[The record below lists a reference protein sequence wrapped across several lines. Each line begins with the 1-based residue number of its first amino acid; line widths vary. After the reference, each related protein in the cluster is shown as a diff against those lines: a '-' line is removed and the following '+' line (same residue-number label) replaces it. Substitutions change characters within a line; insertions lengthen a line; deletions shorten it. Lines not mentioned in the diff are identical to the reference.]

1 MNLLKEER
9 NTLEEFLPTLDA
21 KLLAIPFKDL
31 ESPGNPCLA
40 LYRELGGPALLIPKE
55 LGGGGA
61 SPLQALRIQRAIGS
75 RSPSLAIAV
84 TMHNFSVATL
94 VEYSLYGDYTKEFM
108 QNVSANQ
115 LLVAS
120 GFGEGH
126 PNTSILVPSMKA
138 EKVDSGY
145 LVNGSKKPCSLT
157 YSMHLL
163 TASVGVADETA
174 RGGYKRGVA
183 IIPADAEGMDR
194 RPFWGNEVL
203 AGAESD
209 ELLLEN
215 VFVPDELL
223 FFPETQE
230 TIDVVETGGFL
241 WFELLICASYIGMA
255 SALVERVLQNKRGN
269 AIEQSSLGI
278 ELEGAMS
285 GLEAVAHSM
294 VTGIRNDDMLA
305 RCLFARFAAQQAIER
320 ASARS
325 VELLGGMSF
334 VKSPE
339 VSYLYTAS
347 RALAF
352 HPPSRESIGSSLAA
366 YLGGETFRMI

>member
-9 NTLEEFLPTLDA
+9 RTLEEFLPTLDA
-21 KLLAIPFKDL
+21 KLLAIPFKEL
-31 ESPGNPCLA
+31 ERAGNPAIA
-40 LYRELGGPALLIPKE
+40 LYRELKGPALLIPTE

-61 SPLQALRIQRAIGS
+61 TALQALRIQRAIGS

-108 QNVSANQ
+108 QSVSADQ

-120 GFGEGH
+120 GFGEGRTG
-126 PNTSILVPSMKA
+126 TSILVPAMRA
-138 EKVDSGY
+138 DKVDNGY

-163 TASVGVADETA
+163 TASVGVKDETA

-183 IIPADAEGMDR
+183 IIPADAKGLER

-209 ELLLEN
+209 ELLLN
-215 VFVPDELL
+215 DVFVPDELL
-223 FFPETQE
+223 FFPATQS
-230 TIDVVETGGFL
+230 TIDVVETGGFI
-241 WFELLICASYIGMA
+241 WFEMLICASYIGMA
-255 SALVERVLQNKRGN
+255 SALVERVLHEKRGG
-269 AIEQSSLGI
+269 ASEQSMLGI
-278 ELEGAMS
+278 ELEAAMS
-285 GLEAVAHSM
+285 ALEAVAYSM
-294 VTGIRNDDMLA
+294 MTGVRNDDMLA
-305 RCLFARFAAQQAIER
+305 RCLFVRFSAQQAIER
-320 ASARS
+320 VSAQS

-334 VKSPE
+334 IRSSE
-339 VSYLYTAS
+339 VSYLYSAS

-352 HPPSRESIGSSLAA
+352 HPPSRHSIVSSLAA
-366 YLGGETFRMI
+366 YLGGDAFRMI